1 MNKIKVLLLFLF
13 FSNFLFANEIIDY
26 VKLTPKEEAFLRN
39 TKIKVITSNTWAP
52 INMYNDKDQLA
63 GIAIDFWNIIKTRA
77 NINSEIITARDWNH
91 VLDSVKNKEADI
103 TIGTSYDS
111 NKLDYASFTSSY
123 ISFPI
128 AFATL
133 YDKRFIP
140 NASFLEGKKV
150 AVGENYS
157 SHTILK
163 EHFPKIDFVLVKN
176 TKEALEL
183 LSAGKVEAAV
193 DILPTIA
200 HLISVNGYYN
210 LKISGTSEHK
220 VHVSYMI
227 RKDYKELQSIINK
240 HIAMLSPEDKNNI
253 IRQWLIVK
261 FDKTFVGYEYLV
273 QILILVLLAI
283 LFYSFKQRDLKEYNK
298 KLKKLSITDSL
309 TNLHNRRRL
318 DELLNDSKNK
328 KYSLILLDIDHFK
341 EVNDIHG
348 HLEGDKVLV
357 ELSKLLKNSL
367 NKNDEIGRWGG
378 EEFLI
383 ICKNTT
389 EKDAYLI
396 ALRLKKQIEE
406 HDFKIRKITAS
417 FGVSEAQKN
426 STLKEILANADNA
439 LYRAKQQGRN
449 QVVLSST
456 LKTT

>member
-1 MNKIKVLLLFLF
+1 MNKVKFLLFFLIF
-13 FSNFLFANEIIDY
+13 TNCLFANEIIDY

-52 INMYNDKDQLA
+52 INMYNDKDELS
-63 GIAIDFWNIIKTRA
+63 GIAIDFWNKIKERA
-77 NINSEIITARDWNH
+77 HINSEIVTAKDWNH
-91 VLDSVKNKEADI
+91 VLNSIKNKEADI
-103 TIGTSYDS
+103 TIGTSYDK
-111 NKLDYASFTSSY
+111 NKLDYANFTSSY

-133 YDKRFIP
+133 FDKRFIP

-157 SHTILK
+157 SHNILK
-163 EHFPKIDFVLVKN
+163 EHFPNIDFVTVKN

-220 VHVSYMI
+220 VHVSFMI
-227 RKDYKELQSIINK
+227 RKDYKQLQTIINK
-240 HIAMLSPEDKNNI
+240 HIAMLSPEDKNSI

-273 QILILVLLAI
+273 QILILILLAI
-283 LFYSFKQRDLKEYNK
+283 LFYSFKQKDLREYNK
-298 KLKKLSITDSL
+298 KLKKLSTTDSL
-309 TNLHNRRRL
+309 INLHNRRKL

-341 EVNDIHG
+341 EINDIHG

-357 ELSKLLKNSL
+357 ELSRLLKNSL

-389 EKDAYLI
+389 EKDASVI
-396 ALRLKKQIEE
+396 ALRLKKLIEE
-406 HDFKIRKITAS
+406 YDFKIRKVTAS
-417 FGVSEAQKN
+417 FGVSEAKKEL
-426 STLKEILANADNA
+426 TLKDILANADNA
-439 LYRAKQQGRN
+439 LYKAKQQGRN
-449 QVVLSST
+449 QVVLASS
-456 LKTT
+456 L

>member
-1 MNKIKVLLLFLF
+1 MNRIKILLLFLIL
-13 FSNFLFANEIIDY
+13 SNLLVADETIDY

-39 TKIKVITSNTWAP
+39 TKVKVITSNTWAP

-63 GIAIDFWNIIKTRA
+63 GIAIDFWNIIKERA
-77 NINSEIITARDWNH
+77 NINSEIITARNWNH
-91 VLDSVKNKEADI
+91 VLASIKNKEADI
-103 TIGTSYDS
+103 TIGTSYDR
-111 NKLDYASFTSSY
+111 NKLEYANFTSAY

-150 AVGENYS
+150 AIGENYS
-157 SHTILK
+157 SHNILK
-163 EHFPKIDFVLVKN
+163 EHFPKIDFVPVKN

-220 VHVSYMI
+220 VQVSFMI
-227 RKDYKELQSIINK
+227 RKDYKELQSIMNK

-253 IRQWLIVK
+253 IREWLVVK
-261 FDKTFVGYEYLV
+261 FDKTFVGYEYLI
-273 QILILVLLAI
+273 QILVLVLLAI
-283 LFYSFKQRDLKEYNK
+283 LFYSFKQKDLRKYNK

-309 TNLHNRRRL
+309 TDLHNRRRL
-318 DELLNDSKNK
+318 DELLNDSKNQ

-348 HLEGDKVLV
+348 HLEGDKVLI

-396 ALRLKKQIEE
+396 ALRLKKLIEGY
-406 HDFKIRKITAS
+406 DFKIRKITAS

-426 STLKEILANADNA
+426 LTLKEILANTDNA
-439 LYRAKQQGRN
+439 LYKAKQQGRN
-449 QVVLSST
+449 QVVLASS
-456 LKTT
+456 LKT

>member
-1 MNKIKVLLLFLF
+1 
-13 FSNFLFANEIIDY
+13 
-26 VKLTPKEEAFLRN
+26 
-39 TKIKVITSNTWAP
+39 
-52 INMYNDKDQLA
+52 
-63 GIAIDFWNIIKTRA
+63 
-77 NINSEIITARDWNH
+77 
-91 VLDSVKNKEADI
+91 
-103 TIGTSYDS
+103 
-111 NKLDYASFTSSY
+111 
-123 ISFPI
+123 
-128 AFATL
+128 L
-133 YDKRFIP
+133 YDRRLIP
-140 NASFLEGKKV
+140 NAALREGKKV
-150 AVGENYS
+150 AVVENDS

-163 EHFPKIDFVLVKN
+163 EHFAKIDFVLVKN

-367 NKNDEIGRWGG
+367 NKNDKIGRWGG